1 MSDDTTQPASKRRRQ
16 LARQQG
22 QVAHSPE
29 LTASV
34 GWLVAVAALGAVSNE
49 LMAGM
54 TSLIDRSVACPAVI
68 SVDQSA
74 ALSQIRAQFAG
85 ILWPVAAVLVS
96 FAAGAFVAH
105 QLQVRGLWA
114 TRLLVPDP
122 ARLWAPAR
130 GTGLGVSAERMVWS
144 VMKAILMAIAV
155 VWPFGAAWGASLR
168 LSEHEVPALA
178 RAVGEVLRTWS
189 WALGGV
195 LLILGLFDYALRR
208 RRFEM
213 ALRTTPE
220 QQREDR
226 RVMEGDPAAR
236 AQRFRVA
243 RSWRRDSADVLAG
256 ASLVLTGPAGLTLV
270 LTGGP
275 PPRAVSVQAATKGAV
290 GLRVRRLADAGNVS
304 LLEAPDLARRLV
316 RRPVAGSAVAAK
328 LMTELAAVWPVA
340 R

>member
-1 MSDDTTQPASKRRRQ
+1 MSEDSTQPASKRRRQ

-34 GWLVAVAALGAVSNE
+34 GWLVAVATLGAVSKE
-49 LMAGM
+49 LMVGM
-54 TSLIDRSVACPAVI
+54 TSLIDRGVARPAVI

-85 ILWPVAAVLVS
+85 ILWPVAIVLVS
-96 FAAGAFVAH
+96 FATGAFVAH

-130 GTGLGVSAERMVWS
+130 GANLGVSAERMLWS
-144 VMKAILMAIAV
+144 VMKAILMVIALF
-155 VWPFGAAWGASLR
+155 WSFGAAWGASLR
-168 LSEHEVPALA
+168 FSELAGLDLA
-178 RAVGEVLRTWS
+178 RAVGQVLRSWS
-189 WALGGV
+189 WTLGGV
-195 LLILGLFDYALRR
+195 LFFFGL
-208 RRFEM
+208 FEM
-213 ALRTTPE
+213 ALTTTPE

-270 LTGGP
+270 LAGGP
-275 PPRAVSVQAATKGAV
+275 PPRVVSVQAATKGAV
-290 GLRVRRLADAGNVS
+290 GLRVRRLAEASNVS
-304 LLEAPDLARRLV
+304 VLEAPDLARRLV
-316 RRPVAGSAVAAK
+316 RRPVTGSAVAAR
-328 LMTELAAVWPVA
+328 LITELAVIWPVA